1 MQQPFL
7 ADAVRVDT
15 FHLVSALDAY
25 AVAATRLVERWFD
38 ADAYA
43 DVQRRIDT
51 IRDHGVTQPA
61 LTVLSLQLV
70 IAHAELVSTLWQNA
84 SADVSAAH
92 LQEVRA
98 RHAVA
103 VELLRAGSA
112 QLQRSE

>member
-1 MQQPFL
+1 MQPSSF

-15 FHLVSALDAY
+15 FDLVCALDAY
-25 AVAATRLVERWFD
+25 GAAATRLVERWFD
-38 ADAYA
+38 TETYA
-43 DVQRRIDT
+43 DCQRQIDA

-70 IAHAELVSTLWQNA
+70 IAHAELVSTLWQSA
-84 SADVSAAH
+84 SVDVSAAH

-103 VELLRAGSA
+103 IELLRAGSA